1 MAITFIKNP
10 EDPGA
15 YYQAVLGL
23 VFTLLCW
30 PVMLLRFYVR
40 RCLVDCLGKDDII
53 AMLGLVSFLSSTSSS
68 YSRTLRILTA
78 PTIIDHIHSIL
89 RDSYRA

>member
-1 MAITFIKNP
+1 MANSFIKYP

-23 VFTLLCW
+23 VFIMLCW

-40 RCLVDCLGKDDII
+40 RWLVDCLGMDDIV
-53 AMLGLVSFLSSTSSS
+53 AFLGLVSFLSSVSGS
-68 YSRTLRILTA
+68 
-78 PTIIDHIHSIL
+78 
-89 RDSYRA
+89 